1 MTFKSDI
8 RGSLGV
14 EAHPLSEAE
23 FDGRAEARRL
33 LTRAMREYAALGVQ
47 GPDRTTQAALVD
59 LVEDRQALA
68 NRVEA
73 IDLATEASV
82 WAEIAGLVAT

>member
-23 FDGRAEARRL
+23 FDRQAETRQR

-47 GPDRTTQAALVD
+47 GPDRTAQAALVD

-68 NRVEA
+68 ARLEQIDAA
-73 IDLATEASV
+73 IE
-82 WAEIAGLVAT
+82 AGLIEE